1 MMRTSASEDGT
12 GEGIV
17 YVPVPQYLLPTVY
30 RVLAQALGDPA
41 AAVADPDAPGAERA
55 MIDHIVAVAREPALD
70 AATQPVTLPALYDAY
85 RRAYPSI
92 GMGVTPQSFARC
104 VLAHCV
110 NVPER
115 FPDPADPRQA
125 APWLAA
131 PLFQRVASGGYMLL
145 SAEEQER
152 FRHCVAEDTELV
164 YAEAYELADLVP
176 PARAPSAGEEP

>member
-30 RVLAQALGDPA
+30 RVLAQALADP
-41 AAVADPDAPGAERA
+41 AVADTDAPGAERV
-55 MIDHIVAVAREPALD
+55 MIDLIVAAAREPALD

-92 GMGVTPQSFARC
+92 GMGVTPESFARR

-110 NVPER
+110 NVRER
-115 FPDPADPRQA
+115 FPDP
-125 APWLAA
+125 
-131 PLFQRVASGGYMLL
+131 
-145 SAEEQER
+145 
-152 FRHCVAEDTELV
+152 
-164 YAEAYELADLVP
+164 
-176 PARAPSAGEEP
+176 